1 MTREPS
7 GMDRDFDPKD
17 GGWFPVMHDLA
28 EKLIT
33 TDLTKVESRVLW
45 MFFRYCYGYNKPS
58 CEFQW
63 KDMKDITQLGDGSLS
78 KAINKLKKRNIIQT
92 FHMESKTYVT
102 YRINSKIGSWKTPLS
117 IRKDF
122 PNGKQTLHKRK
133 VNASHMESVPIKDNI
148 KTVKDSSRKS
158 TTFDTT
164 SLPYQLSE
172 TLLKQITNNQP
183 DFKPANNGV
192 REATL
197 QRWSKDI
204 DKMIRIDKRTVCAIW
219 NMIIW
224 CQHDDFWFPNIQ
236 SGAKLR
242 KQYDQLAAQINRSYR
257 GKKTQHDKLLEVGA
271 KWLEKR
277 KMNDS

>member
-1 MTREPS
+1 
-7 GMDRDFDPKD
+7 MDRDFDPGD
-17 GGWFPVMHDLA
+17 GKWFYFMNELADKFMTYHLDGTEWQVLMMFYRKCYGFKKSACDLSWK
-28 EKLIT
+28 EMKL
-33 TDLTKVESRVLW
+33 LTKLS
-45 MFFRYCYGYNKPS
+45 
-58 CEFQW
+58 
-63 KDMKDITQLGDGSLS
+63 DGSLS
-78 KAINKLKKRNIIQT
+78 KAITKLKHRNIVRT
-92 FHMESKTYVT
+92 FPQESKTYVT
-102 YRINSKIGSWKTPLS
+102 YKINSKCSSWKQPLS
-117 IRKDF
+117 HRKAI
-122 PNGKQTLHKRK
+122 PTGKQINSHRK
-133 VNASHMESVPIKDNI
+133 VNPFPQESVPIKDNI
-148 KTVKDSSRKS
+148 KDNTKDSSRKS
-158 TTFDTT
+158 PTFDPI
-164 SLPYQLSE
+164 SLPYQLSK

-192 REATL
+192 CEATL

-277 KMNDS
+277 KMSDS

>member
-1 MTREPS
+1 
-7 GMDRDFDPKD
+7 MDRDFDPKD

-33 TDLTKVESRVLW
+33 TDLTKIESRVLW

-133 VNASHMESVPIKDNI
+133 VNASRMESVPIKDNI
-148 KTVKDSSRKS
+148 KTVKDKLHTSKNNGMDKKALAVLRYLNRKKKSKYRDSTPIVARLKDGCTIQECLAVIDNKFEDDYFKENPRFLNPATLFRKS
-158 TTFDTT
+158 HWDKYLNDTPPKKNPLAGKVSDVTIKNIETF
-164 SLPYQLSE
+164 
-172 TLLKQITNNQP
+172 
-183 DFKPANNGV
+183 
-192 REATL
+192 
-197 QRWSKDI
+197 
-204 DKMIRIDKRTVCAIW
+204 KRMLTE
-219 NMIIW
+219 
-224 CQHDDFWFPNIQ
+224 P
-236 SGAKLR
+236 
-242 KQYDQLAAQINRSYR
+242 
-257 GKKTQHDKLLEVGA
+257 E
-271 KWLEKR
+271 
-277 KMNDS
+277 